1 MYMATATAKKR
12 PIRTP
17 INGAKLRKDIQEFG
31 ITEVVL
37 SKLIKKNAAFVSENI
52 TENAMME
59 ESLATICELIGHRPI
74 EYIVVP
80 EPEPVP
86 DKEQETIRT
95 VAPEIDMTLIV
106 STIAETREEIRQTN
120 NMLMNLHKML
130 FAALTAINDDT
141 GKIVQYT
148 SQCNAKVKSL
158 DTDITQICRDIN
170 SMATTG
176 SIARTA
182 PDTKATLDALKDI
195 GANVSSLKAN
205 AQRHYETQKTQL
217 DKMTVEV
224 KRKKEG

>member
-1 MYMATATAKKR
+1 MATAIAKKR

-17 INGAKLRKDIQEFG
+17 INGAKLRKDIQDFG
-31 ITEVVL
+31 LTEVTL
-37 SKLIKKNAAFVSENI
+37 SKIIKKNGAFVSENI

-59 ESLATICELIGHRPI
+59 ESLSKICELIGHRPI

-80 EPEPVP
+80 EPEPVAA
-86 DKEQETIRT
+86 QEVTKT

-148 SQCNAKVKSL
+148 SQCNAKMKSL

-195 GANVSSLKAN
+195 GANVSSIKAN
-205 AQRHYETQKTQL
+205 AQRHYETQKTQM
-217 DKMTVEV
+217 DKLAVEV
-224 KRKKEG
+224 KRKKET

>member
-1 MYMATATAKKR
+1 MATATVKAKAIR
-12 PIRTP
+12 TRTP
-17 INGAKLRKDIQEFG
+17 INGAKLREDIKEFG
-31 ITEVVL
+31 ITEVAL
-37 SKLIKKNAAFVSENI
+37 SKILKRGNTYISEQINDNRMVE
-52 TENAMME
+52 EN
-59 ESLATICELIGHRPI
+59 LKILCELIGHRPI

-80 EPEPVP
+80 EPEPVVA
-86 DKEQETIRT
+86 QEVVTKT

-148 SQCNAKVKSL
+148 SQCNAKMKSL

-224 KRKKEG
+224 KRKKET

>member
-1 MYMATATAKKR
+1 MATAIAKKR

-17 INGAKLRKDIQEFG
+17 INGAKLRKDIQDFG
-31 ITEVVL
+31 LTEVTL
-37 SKLIKKNAAFVSENI
+37 SKIIKKNGAFVSENI

-59 ESLATICELIGHRPI
+59 ESLTKICELIGHRPI

-80 EPEPVP
+80 EAPEPKV
-86 DKEQETIRT
+86 QEVTKT

-148 SQCNAKVKSL
+148 SQCNAKMKSL
-158 DTDITQICRDIN
+158 DTDITQMCRDIN

-176 SIARTA
+176 SIARTS

-195 GANVSSLKAN
+195 GSNVSSLKAN

-224 KRKKEG
+224 KRKKDA

>member
-1 MYMATATAKKR
+1 MATAITKKR

-17 INGAKLRKDIQEFG
+17 INGAKLRKDIQDFG
-31 ITEVVL
+31 LTEVTL
-37 SKLIKKNAAFVSENI
+37 SKIIKKNGAFVSENI

-59 ESLATICELIGHRPI
+59 ESLSKICELIGHRPI
-74 EYIVVP
+74 EYIVIP
-80 EPEPVP
+80 DPEPVVA
-86 DKEQETIRT
+86 QEVTKT

-106 STIAETREEIRQTN
+106 SSIAETREEIRQTN

-148 SQCNAKVKSL
+148 SQCNAKMKSL

-170 SMATTG
+170 SIATTG
-176 SIARTA
+176 SIARTS

-205 AQRHYETQKTQL
+205 AQRHYETQKTQM
-217 DKMTVEV
+217 DKLAVEV
-224 KRKKEG
+224 KRKKE

>member
-1 MYMATATAKKR
+1 MATAIAKKR

-17 INGAKLRKDIQEFG
+17 INGAKLRKDIQDFG
-31 ITEVVL
+31 LTEVTL
-37 SKLIKKNAAFVSENI
+37 SKIIKKNGAFVSENI

-59 ESLATICELIGHRPI
+59 ESLTKICELIGHRPI

-80 EPEPVP
+80 EPEPVTV
-86 DKEQETIRT
+86 QEVVTKT

-106 STIAETREEIRQTN
+106 SSIAETREEIRQTN

-148 SQCNAKVKSL
+148 SQCNAKMKSL

-176 SIARTA
+176 SIARTT

-195 GANVSSLKAN
+195 GSNVSSLKAN

-224 KRKKEG
+224 KRKKDA